1 MTTPTFPETRLE
13 IRPWPDPVLDH
24 LGHDTRSP
32 YVERYWL
39 PILGPSSTLLLRRLA
54 AALDEAPDGFELD
67 PSSWAV
73 ELGIGMRGGR
83 HSPFWRSIER
93 TCRFGAT
100 RRHGEVLAVR
110 RRLPPLN
117 RHQIDRLPPALRHRH
132 ELWLAEQLGQQR
144 RTTISRYGAHHHPAD
159 AVTADGVTADGAAT
173 AG

>member
-1 MTTPTFPETRLE
+1 MHTPTFPESRLE
-13 IRPWPDPVLDH
+13 IRPWPDPVLDN
-24 LGHDTRSP
+24 LGHDARSP

-39 PILGPSSTLLLRRLA
+39 PILGPSATLLVRRLA
-54 AALDEAPDGFELD
+54 AALEESPDGFELD
-67 PSSWAV
+67 PAAWAV

-83 HSPFWRSIER
+83 HSPFWRSIDR

-117 RHQIDRLPPALRHRH
+117 RHQVDRLPATLQAGH
-132 ELWLAEQLGQQR
+132 EQWLAEQLRHAR
-144 RTTISRYGAHHHPAD
+144 RPTIARYSPHPA
-159 AVTADGVTADGAAT
+159 APVMPTEPSRPQ